1 MINFQS
7 YVNRMTI
14 VLSVDERVYPDPYK
28 LCDDI
33 AESLKQ
39 VKDAVIEKGLVK

>member
-7 YVNRMTI
+7 YINKITL
-14 VLSVDERVYPDPYK
+14 VLSVDEISFPNPHQ

-33 AESLKQ
+33 AEALNL